1 LPALA
6 LPNRGDAARQGA
18 RGRRGEGEE
27 AMVLKLA
34 LPKGSLQASTVRLFQ
49 RAGYGVTV
57 SERSYYPSVDDP
69 EITAMLI
76 RAQEVSRYVAQEVLD
91 AGITGSDWHLDSG
104 ADLVT
109 VAKLVYSKS
118 SAVPCRWVLAVPA
131 ESPVHTPQDL
141 RGRRI
146 ATELVNVTRC
156 YFERLGVDATI
167 EFSWGATEVKPPE
180 LADAIVE
187 ITETGSSLRAN
198 RLRVVDTV
206 MEVENLLLA
215 NRTAWA
221 DPWKRRK
228 LESLALLLSGALAAE
243 DKVGLKMNVPR
254 ARVDAVLQ
262 VITSL
267 RRPTV
272 SPLSDPDW
280 VALETIIDE
289 RTVRD
294 IIPQLKLAGA
304 EGIVEY
310 PLNKL
315 VY

>member
-1 LPALA
+1 M
-6 LPNRGDAARQGA
+6 N
-18 RGRRGEGEE
+18 
-27 AMVLKLA
+27 LKLA
-34 LPKGSLQASTVRLFQ
+34 LPKGSLQAPTVRLFH
-49 RAGYGVTV
+49 RAGYAV
-57 SERSYYPSVDDP
+57 SVSDRSYYPSVDDP
-69 EITAMLI
+69 EISAMLI
-76 RAQEVSRYVAQEVLD
+76 RAQEVSRYVEQQVLD

-109 VAKLVYSKS
+109 VARLVYSKQS
-118 SAVPCRWVLAVPA
+118 VTPCRWVLAVPA
-131 ESPVHTPQDL
+131 ESTVQQPRDL
-141 RGRRI
+141 RGKRI
-146 ATELVNVTRC
+146 ATELVNVTRS
-156 YFERLGVDATI
+156 YFGRLGVEVAI

-198 RLRVVDTV
+198 RLRIVDTV

-215 NRTAWA
+215 NRAAWA

-228 LESLALLLSGALAAE
+228 LENLALLLSGALAAE

-254 ARVDAVLQ
+254 ARVEAVLE
-262 VITSL
+262 VITAL

-289 RTVRD
+289 RVVRD
-294 IIPQLKLAGA
+294 IIPELKQAGA

-315 VY
+315 VF

>member
-1 LPALA
+1 MP
-6 LPNRGDAARQGA
+6 
-18 RGRRGEGEE
+18 
-27 AMVLKLA
+27 LKLA
-34 LPKGSLQASTVRLFQ
+34 LPKGSLQASTVRLFE
-49 RAGYGVTV
+49 RAGYNVTV
-57 SERSYYPSVDDP
+57 SERSYFPAVDDP
-69 EITAMLI
+69 ELTAMLI
-76 RAQEVSRYVAQEVLD
+76 RAQEVSRYVEQAVLD
-91 AGITGSDWHLDSG
+91 AGITGSDWHEDSG

-109 VAKLVYSKS
+109 VAKLVYSKQS
-118 SAVPCRWVLAVPA
+118 TQPCRWVLAVPVD
-131 ESPVHTPQDL
+131 SPFQKPKDL
-141 RGRRI
+141 CGKRI
-146 ATELVNVTRC
+146 ATELVNVTRR
-156 YFERLGVDATI
+156 YFERQGVDAAI

-198 RLRVVDTV
+198 RLRVLDTV

-215 NRTAWA
+215 NPAAWG

-228 LESLALLLSGALAAE
+228 LESLALLLNGALAAQ

-254 ARVDAVLQ
+254 ARMAAVLE
-262 VITSL
+262 VLTAL

-272 SPLSDPDW
+272 SPLSDPEW
-280 VALETIIDE
+280 VALETILDE
-289 RTVRD
+289 RVVRD
-294 IIPQLKLAGA
+294 IIPQLKFAGA

>member
-1 LPALA
+1 
-6 LPNRGDAARQGA
+6 
-18 RGRRGEGEE
+18 
-27 AMVLKLA
+27 MTLKLA

-49 RAGYGVTV
+49 RAGYDVTV
-57 SERSYYPSVDDP
+57 SERSYYPAVDDP
-69 EITAMLI
+69 EISAMLI
-76 RAQEVSRYVAQEVLD
+76 RAQEVSRYVEQEVLD

-109 VAKLVYSKS
+109 VTRLVYSKQS
-118 SAVPCRWVLAVPA
+118 VTPCRWVLAVPA
-131 ESPVHTPQDL
+131 ESPIRKPEDL
-141 RGRRI
+141 RGKRI
-146 ATELVNVTRC
+146 ATELVNVTRS
-156 YFERLGVDATI
+156 YFEKLGVDVTI

-198 RLRVVDTV
+198 RLRILDTV
-206 MEVENLLLA
+206 MNVENLLLA
-215 NRTAWA
+215 NRAAWS

-228 LESLALLLSGALAAE
+228 LENLALLLSGALAAE

-254 ARVDAVLQ
+254 AKVDAVLE
-262 VITSL
+262 VITAL
-267 RRPTV
+267 RRPTI

-289 RTVRD
+289 RIVRD
-294 IIPQLKLAGA
+294 IIPQLKFAGA

>member
-1 LPALA
+1 MP
-6 LPNRGDAARQGA
+6 
-18 RGRRGEGEE
+18 
-27 AMVLKLA
+27 LKLA
-34 LPKGSLQASTVRLFQ
+34 LPKGSLQAATVRLFQ
-49 RAGYGVTV
+49 RAGYNVTV
-57 SERSYYPSVDDP
+57 SERSYYPAVDDP
-69 EITAMLI
+69 EISAMLI
-76 RAQEVSRYVAQEVLD
+76 RAQEVSRYVEQQVLD
-91 AGITGSDWHLDSG
+91 AGITGSDWHQDSG

-109 VAKLVYSKS
+109 VAELVYSKQS
-118 SAVPCRWVLAVPA
+118 VAPCRWVLAVPTD
-131 ESPVHTPQDL
+131 SPFQKPADL
-141 RGRRI
+141 RGKRI
-146 ATELVNVTRC
+146 ATELVNVTRR
-156 YFERLGVDATI
+156 YFERLGVDVTI

-198 RLRVVDTV
+198 RLRILDTV
-206 MEVENLLLA
+206 MEVKNLLLA
-215 NRTAWA
+215 NRAAWD

-254 ARVDAVLQ
+254 AKVDAVLE
-262 VITSL
+262 VLTAL

-272 SPLSDPDW
+272 SPLSDPEW

-289 RTVRD
+289 RVVRD
-294 IIPQLKLAGA
+294 IIPQLKVAGA

-315 VY
+315 VR

>member
-1 LPALA
+1 
-6 LPNRGDAARQGA
+6 
-18 RGRRGEGEE
+18 
-27 AMVLKLA
+27 MVLKLA

-49 RAGYGVTV
+49 RAGYGITV

-69 EITAMLI
+69 EISAMLI
-76 RAQEVSRYVAQEVLD
+76 RAQEVSRYVAQQVLD

-104 ADLVT
+104 TDLVT
-109 VAKLVYSKS
+109 VAKLVYSKQS
-118 SAVPCRWVLAVPA
+118 VAACRWVLAVPA
-131 ESPVHTPQDL
+131 ESPVQRPEDL
-141 RGRRI
+141 RGKRI

-156 YFERLGVDATI
+156 YFEERGIEADI

-198 RLRVVDTV
+198 RLRIVDTV

-215 NRTAWA
+215 NHAAWE
-221 DPWKRRK
+221 DPSKRRK
-228 LESLALLLSGALAAE
+228 LENLALLLKGALAAE

-254 ARVDAVLQ
+254 AKVEAVLQ
-262 VITSL
+262 VLTSL

-272 SPLSDPDW
+272 SPLSDPEW

-289 RTVRD
+289 RIVRD
-294 IIPQLKLAGA
+294 IIPRLKFAGA